1 MRPISKVQTVKI
13 ADIQVSENRIRQ
25 IDASFVEA
33 LSISI
38 EDIGQTTAITV
49 QQTEDG
55 TLHLV
60 SGLHRIHAL
69 LLLGRTTVEA
79 IVMKISNRA
88 ARLLEIEE
96 NMMRRELSILSRA
109 ICLEERKALYEE
121 EYKET
126 RWGGD
131 RKSDQVPMIRTRS
144 ASFAVSA
151 ADMMGVSRSTI
162 SDWVQLAAA
171 LSPDARRLL
180 EGTSIAD
187 NRKELRWI
195 GTKIDRDEQAA
206 AIQAAFDAG
215 KLPSEMDADA
225 KADAPAQPQPL
236 IESRT
241 LFIRFEKISSKGRE
255 QFLSDLIRLGWIKK
269 GSIIPRDER

>member
-1 MRPISKVQTVKI
+1 M
-13 ADIQVSENRIRQ
+13 
-25 IDASFVEA
+25 VEA
-33 LSISI
+33 F
-38 EDIGQTTAITV
+38 
-49 QQTEDG
+49 
-55 TLHLV
+55 
-60 SGLHRIHAL
+60 
-69 LLLGRTTVEA
+69 
-79 IVMKISNRA
+79 VMKISNRA

-121 EYKET
+121 EFKET

-131 RKSDQVPMIRTRS
+131 RKSDQVATVATWSDGSDQVATVANVRTDR
-144 ASFAVSA
+144 FAVSA
-151 ADMMGVSRSTI
+151 ADMMGISQRTI
-162 SDWVQLAAA
+162 YDWIQLAAA
-171 LSPDARRLL
+171 LSPEARRLL
-180 EGTSIAD
+180 DGTSIAD

-195 GTKIDRDEQAA
+195 GTKIKRDEQAA

-241 LFIRFEKISSKGRE
+241 LFTRFEKISSKGRE